1 MIINDK
7 IKKEDLE
14 SPFTKAV
21 ADIKKKTLSLGCEL
35 HSDCADELIRNDSK
49 GSDLWGFNIYPD
61 GHLDFVSLINIR
73 PAVGN
78 RSMEIK
84 DKEICQKI
92 EEIVRKFLS
101 PA

>member
-1 MIINDK
+1 MIIKEK

-21 ADIKKKTLSLGCEL
+21 ADIGKGIFSLGCEL
-35 HSDCADELIRNDSK
+35 HSDCADELIEDGSQ

-61 GHLDFVSLINIR
+61 GHLDFVSLLNIR
-73 PAVGN
+73 PAAGN

-84 DKEICQKI
+84 DKEICRKI
-92 EEIVRKFLS
+92 QELVRKFL
-101 PA
+101 